1 MTNVYLRGSQS
12 NKLFL
17 PIHHPLKKKVSLWIK
32 DLLISQS
39 LKKNLKNFNLKSFL
53 PIFKK
58 KKQNKKQTKHKT
70 NITKHK
76 IHPHLDTLHLPLFLF
91 FSGDMAR

>member
-39 LKKNLKNFNLKSFL
+39 LQEFNLKSFL

-58 KKQNKKQTKHKT
+58 KKQNKKQTKDKT